1 MQAPSIESV
10 TACKTG
16 SPSECPKV
24 PREDG
29 ILIPP
34 RYSFLLGTNLCTS
47 KPIPYFK
54 FFFSM
59 ASDFNVILELFISP
73 FINCTFLLAS
83 INKLASSVIFE
94 VVFLLKI

>member
-1 MQAPSIESV
+1 MHAPRIESV
-10 TACKTG
+10 KACKTG

-47 KPIPYFK
+47 KPIPYFN

-59 ASDFNVILELFISP
+59 TSDFNVILELFISP
-73 FINCTFLLAS
+73 FINFIFLFAL
-83 INKLASSVIFE
+83 INKLASSVIFDE
-94 VVFLLKI
+94 VSF